1 VSAVVDVSVVVP
13 TRNAEDMLGD
23 CLASIAASEPR
34 EIIVVD
40 GVSTDRTTEIARRTT
55 DTVLSDEGRGLPAA
69 RALGAKAASSK
80 TVALVDADV
89 RFPEGALED
98 LLAEFEEGG
107 YTALQAGLRSV
118 SGRGYWGRAL
128 VNHHMTGR
136 SRNWFGLVA
145 TAFDR
150 ETLLEYGFDP
160 KFLSGEDIE
169 MRWRLERSGARIG
182 VSRRT
187 MVVHRFG
194 DSWEFAKGQFLAD
207 GRGLARMISK
217 HRWRAARLAVLPAA
231 AAARG
236 IGLSLAR
243 LQPQW
248 VPYYLC
254 YLLFNYVGMSEEVGE
269 RLWTTRRATES

>member
-1 VSAVVDVSVVVP
+1 MSAVDVSVVVP

-23 CLASIAASEPR
+23 CLRSIVASEPR

-40 GVSTDRTTEIARRTT
+40 GVSSDRTTEIAREVTPN
-55 DTVLSDEGRGLPAA
+55 VISDEGRGLPAA
-69 RALGAKAASSK
+69 RAMGASAASSR

-89 RFPEGALED
+89 RLPDGALER
-98 LLAEFEEGG
+98 LLEEFEEGG

-118 SGRGYWGRAL
+118 SGKGYWGRAL

-150 ETLLEYGFDP
+150 EALLEYGFDP
-160 KFLSGEDIE
+160 RFLSGEDIE
-169 MRWRLERSGARIG
+169 MRWRLEQAGARIG
-182 VSRRT
+182 VSERT
-187 MVVHRFG
+187 VVTHRFG
-194 DSWEFAKGQFLAD
+194 DSWEFAKGQWLAD

-217 HRWRAARLAVLPAA
+217 HRWRAARLLLLPILAA
-231 AAARG
+231 IRG
-236 IGLSLAR
+236 IGLSLVR

-254 YLLFNYVGMSEEVGE
+254 YLVFNYAGMSQEVRE
-269 RLWTTRRATES
+269 REWASPRARDH